1 MESFALPLR
10 YYILLD
16 YILLDYIIELIV
28 DHPAAAVEGIRAILG
43 KCYSL
48 EVLFSLSRKQIDRV

>member
-10 YYILLD
+10 Y